1 MKKKLLVVVAAL
13 VEVVVL
19 LRMNMLVDMY
29 FTIMLMCMLVLI
41 RIVTTHRLFLQ

>member
-1 MKKKLLVVVAAL
+1 MAAL

-19 LRMNMLVDMY
+19 LIVNMLVDMY

>member
-1 MKKKLLVVVAAL
+1 MVVAAL

-29 FTIMLMCMLVLI
+29 LTIVLMCMLVLI
-41 RIVTTHRLFLQ
+41 